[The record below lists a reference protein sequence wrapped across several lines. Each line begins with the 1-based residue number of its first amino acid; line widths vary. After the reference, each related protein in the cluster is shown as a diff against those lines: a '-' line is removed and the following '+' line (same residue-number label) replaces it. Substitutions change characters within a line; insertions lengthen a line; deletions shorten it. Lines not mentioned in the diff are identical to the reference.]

1 LVISRT
7 ARTRACRHT
16 PTLRPLPLPESTN
29 ETRVSVPSSIQK
41 NCRSVRQPPR
51 RYWFW
56 WTEEGLQPRRGL
68 TDLVLTEEERQQQEW
83 LYHTNIHREV
93 QTTKKSEYTIHINTS
108 RINSSRIKTH
118 HHKTSI
124 ISSTK
129 IQTRPKTSHLTLNL
143 TPLPLIPIPLPSR
156 SPPLN
161 SRNPPISPFP
171 TPHTPTPKIPLT
183 SPFPGHHH

>member
-51 RYWFW
+51 RHWFW

-108 RINSSRIKTH
+108 RIKLIIKNN

-124 ISSTK
+124 INNINPRSPHLT
-129 IQTRPKTSHLTLNL
+129 QDLTLNL
-143 TPLPLIPIPLPSR
+143 QSHS
-156 SPPLN
+156 SPP
-161 SRNPPISPFP
+161 RPHPSPVS
-171 TPHTPTPKIPLT
+171 L
-183 SPFPGHHH
+183 SSS